1 MNEAETRLHWVDKWL
16 GTRANKG
23 RLLFQKSGF
32 GGTRRSGGSEKRM
45 QCQMKMIKMRS
56 FSLLHKLRGKTKV
69 QERRGGQ
76 GHW

>member
-1 MNEAETRLHWVDKWL
+1 MDEAETRLHWVDKWL
-16 GTRANKG
+16 GTQANKG

-32 GGTRRSGGSEKRM
+32 GGTRRHGGSEKRM
-45 QCQMKMIKMRS
+45 QSQMKMIKMRS
-56 FSLLHKLRGKTKV
+56 FSLLHKLRGMIKV